1 MTEIWPK
8 QKKSRKVSTRD
19 QTGDLLHVRQMW
31 YSLHHEN
38 FIWRELAY
46 KYINHFT
53 CTFMCSTSEMHVQ
66 LQKLKNSNM
75 LRICIRILCII
86 SLTAQFKQSHTT
98 GAKEARAWQATALQ
112 PLCADVLMQASRFI
126 WSKQLLAIGTAALTA

>member
-31 YSLHHEN
+31 FTTPWKLHMKG
-38 FIWRELAY
+38 

-53 CTFMCSTSEMHVQ
+53 CTFMCSTSKMHVQ

-112 PLCADVLMQASRFI
+112 PLCAAVLMQASRFI